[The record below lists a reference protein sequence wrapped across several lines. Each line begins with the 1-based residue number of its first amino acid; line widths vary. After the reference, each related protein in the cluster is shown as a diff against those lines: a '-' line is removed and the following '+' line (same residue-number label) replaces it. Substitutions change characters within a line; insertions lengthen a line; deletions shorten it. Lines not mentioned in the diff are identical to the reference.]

1 MMILHCFSM
10 LLQVLRGFRIHDDAK
25 IIHTPP
31 KTNVSYPLFKGS
43 HLESGSFLSILSFG
57 SPKRT
62 PPKFSQTFEDPTFL
76 PRSFWACSSA
86 RLFSSKVR
94 RHRSISSCRRKTG
107 GFAPKTM
114 AGVYPPFSRKS
125 VSQHGLFGSR
135 CPGFHGRFLQKNH
148 GSQNPH
154 SWSRTVFAKPY
165 LG

>member
-43 HLESGSFLSILSFG
+43 HLESGSFLSILSVG

-107 GFAPKTM
+107 VLLRKHGRGLPTVFQEVGVTTWGVCFAVP
-114 AGVYPPFSRKS
+114 GFSREISSEKS
-125 VSQHGLFGSR
+125 WFPKPTYIVR
-135 CPGFHGRFLQKNH
+135 GF
-148 GSQNPH
+148 
-154 SWSRTVFAKPY
+154 
-165 LG
+165 